1 MDYNRQIREFQKNFS
16 ARDESKENLEYSS
29 APQPTKKRRYTQMA
43 DLRSAEKETRRQ
55 LDLYRIRLVKE
66 SLFRLQEEQLKIA
79 RRELQNICAESGE
92 LLV

>member
-1 MDYNRQIREFQKNFS
+1 
-16 ARDESKENLEYSS
+16 
-29 APQPTKKRRYTQMA
+29 MA

-92 LLV
+92 FLV